1 MRAMKGQEPYP
12 FVDDAEVHWRKN
24 AALVRRGFRDLEY
37 LPAGRS
43 AWNATLAAL
52 AFSARRHLAGRA
64 DLNLWA
70 TMHGCAPSGRYAELG
85 ADALVLWHGTSA
97 KRAERIRELGLAHKR
112 GVWAASEPRIA
123 HGYTRGR
130 SRAFQAG
137 SAMVVLVID
146 RNHWDGR
153 ATRESPDI
161 ARFHQS
167 IPAECIEYILWSDR
181 IEFLGRRKARPAR
194 CWGVARFKKH
204 DGRWVPRSRPPVRL
218 DGERSYSDLDGWLDA
233 SIRRIGQALKAPA
246 AVEVFSSLYA
256 TIDPWRALEHRRIF
270 DALERLAGRGRTA
283 RGGLRVFPLC
293 EATA

>member
-1 MRAMKGQEPYP
+1 MSGELTYRDPA
-12 FVDDAEVHWRKN
+12 VDDAEVDWRKN
-24 AALVRRGFRDLEY
+24 ARLVRKGFKDLED

-43 AWNATLAAL
+43 AWNATLSAL
-52 AFSARRHLAGRA
+52 AFSVRRQLAGRA

-70 TMHGCAPSGRYAELG
+70 TMHGCAPSGRYEELG
-85 ADALVLWHGTSA
+85 GDALVLWHGTSA
-97 KRAERIRELGLAHKR
+97 KRAERIREFGLAHKR
-112 GVWAASEPRIA
+112 GVWAATEPRIA

-130 SRAFQAG
+130 ARAFQAG

-146 RNHWDGR
+146 RNRWDGR

-167 IPAECIEYILWSDR
+167 IPPECIEYILWSDR
-181 IEFLGRRKARPAR
+181 IELLGKRKAPGPKP
-194 CWGVARFKKH
+194 WGAARFKKH
-204 DGRWVPRSRPPVRL
+204 NGRWMPRSRPPVRL
-218 DGERSYSDLDGWLDA
+218 DARRSYSDLDGWLDA

-246 AVEVFSSLYA
+246 AIEVFSSLYA

-270 DALERLAGRGRTA
+270 DALERLAGPGRTA

-293 EATA
+293 KATA